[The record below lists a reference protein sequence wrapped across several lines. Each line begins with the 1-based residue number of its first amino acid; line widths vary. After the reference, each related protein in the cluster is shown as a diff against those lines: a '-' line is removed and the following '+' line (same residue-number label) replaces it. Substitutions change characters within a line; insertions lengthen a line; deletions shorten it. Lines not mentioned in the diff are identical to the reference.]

1 MPPPAYGEDDTAM
14 ARTGN
19 LVRDLDFVMRPP
31 AGKNTDEPDLP
42 KAIAGTQGAL
52 DALMALVR
60 RSAQAEASVK
70 QIKAKRACVIPEN
83 RAAGGILPSDA
94 ADDSRCAEVGHKV
107 DNHKRTA
114 GQGRAVR
121 ALAADGKS
129 EGPWVAMYQT
139 EIVSDGSEG
148 AEDGAMKDLLVG
160 STELE
165 IVRDVSSHPIQ
176 GTALVEHAPQEPEAE
191 RDASSVSGGVLA
203 GALAAAVG
211 LAGAVAAA
219 VTAQRRKQNARTV
232 ATLSPTI
239 GLRSEDSSAEL
250 GQGTYGAPLED
261 NTGDD
266 ITC

>member
-1 MPPPAYGEDDTAM
+1 VAQSE
-14 ARTGN
+14 RSWCQRHRRCQRW
-19 LVRDLDFVMRPP
+19 L
-31 AGKNTDEPDLP
+31 LP
-42 KAIAGTQGAL
+42 STSAAAELAQDVQGADNGHEDEGQHQNRGRANL
-52 DALMALVR
+52 QPWGVVCVELQDPALAAGLSATAVR
-60 RSAQAEASVK
+60 RGHRAPASA
-70 QIKAKRACVIPEN
+70 
-83 RAAGGILPSDA
+83 
-94 ADDSRCAEVGHKV
+94 
-107 DNHKRTA
+107 A

-121 ALAADGKS
+121 ALADDGKS

-165 IVRDVSSHPIQ
+165 IVRDVSSSPIQ

-203 GALAAAVG
+203 GALAAVVG

-261 NTGDD
+261 NTGDE
-266 ITC
+266 IAC